1 VNKLISVIS
10 VISVI
15 SILFDIFI
23 DITGIQSLISR
34 LKREPEMGIKR
45 LKTAFLFFPKILLND
60 KGLDEIRWLKHAT
73 WTEMYYGNPEGWVGF
88 RWIDG
93 EKIWRY

>member
-1 VNKLISVIS
+1 VNKLISIV
-10 VISVI
+10 

-23 DITGIQSLISR
+23 DITGIRLLISR
-34 LKREPEMGIKR
+34 LKREPEMGTKR
-45 LKTAFLFFPKILLND
+45 LRTAFLLFPKTLLND
-60 KGLDEIRWLKHAT
+60 RGSDETRWLKHAT
-73 WTEMYYGNPEGWVGF
+73 WTEMYYGNLDGWHSF

>member
-1 VNKLISVIS
+1 MKEFISLVY
-10 VISVI
+10 VF
-15 SILFDIFI
+15 FDIII
-23 DITGIQSLISR
+23 DITGIRLLVSR
-34 LKREPEMGIKR
+34 FTKEPEMGAKR

-60 KGLDEIRWLKHAT
+60 MGFDELRWLKHAT
-73 WTEMYYGNPEGWVGF
+73 WTEMYYGDVQGWIGF